1 MSERDGSDI
10 YFINEMDLTNIPS
23 TIIYLGNNEAGY
35 KLADLYLTRGYEPD
49 FRKAADILRQLS
61 SQMPQAAARLGRL
74 YMDGRGVG
82 GKDYNLAYKYLK
94 QVSFKGSSVC
104 L

>member
-1 MSERDGSDI
+1 M
-10 YFINEMDLTNIPS
+10 
-23 TIIYLGNNEAGY
+23 
-35 KLADLYLTRGYEPD
+35 TRGYEPD

-94 QVSFKGSSVC
+94 QVSFKWKWTVFRKPSSDKYRNRKSEI
-104 L
+104 

>member
-1 MSERDGSDI
+1 M
-10 YFINEMDLTNIPS
+10 
-23 TIIYLGNNEAGY
+23 
-35 KLADLYLTRGYEPD
+35 TRGYEPD

-94 QVSFKGSSVC
+94 QVSFRWKWTVFRKQEVINVGTGSQKFDTSYAIDNFRQKTKRTQWE
-104 L
+104 

>member
-1 MSERDGSDI
+1 M
-10 YFINEMDLTNIPS
+10 
-23 TIIYLGNNEAGY
+23 
-35 KLADLYLTRGYEPD
+35 TRSYEPD

-61 SQMPQAAARLGRL
+61 SLMPQAAARLGRL

-94 QVSFKGSSVC
+94 QVSFKGSSVY